1 MKKILFPANDRGF
14 ANHGWLKSY
23 HTFSF
28 ANYHNPNKMNYGA
41 LRVVND
47 DNVAASMGFGRHQHA
62 NMEIVSI
69 PLSGSLQ
76 HEDSEG
82 NKAVINHGDV
92 QIMSAGTGIFHAEKN
107 NSNAE
112 EVKFFQI
119 WVFPKFENIKPNY
132 DQKTFLAADRHNK
145 FQIVVSPDSADG
157 GVHINQDAVFYLA
170 NFDKDS
176 MVSFK
181 KKFDKNSIFLMVIEG
196 EIEAAGEKLNRRD
209 AIGLSDFDEI
219 DIKSLTENTQ
229 LLVIEV
235 PE

>member
-28 ANYHNPNKMNYGA
+28 ANFHNPNRMNFGA

-82 NKAVINHGDV
+82 NKAVINHGDI

-107 NSNAE
+107 NSNSE

-145 FQIVVSPDSADG
+145 FQIVVSPDNADG
-157 GVHINQDAVFYLA
+157 GVHINQESVFYLG

-176 MVSFK
+176 LVTFK
-181 KKFDKNSIFLMVIEG
+181 KKFDENSVFLMVIEG
-196 EIEAAGEKLNRRD
+196 EIDVAGEKLNRRD
-209 AIGLSDFDEI
+209 AIGISDFEKI